1 MAITNTHEIDIISQI
16 RLPDGKTYEIHD
28 PNAIHDVSDLG
39 LAAALVFKGTENAY
53 ENLPTTG
60 NKTGDVRLITGGK
73 YAGAEFVWDGYTWEM
88 LGSVHDAASS
98 THTHNVTVTGTN
110 SSSTVT
116 GSVVVPTVT
125 ATTRYIGAS
134 AGTPTLSKTKV
145 LGANT
150 SFSITGGTAATT
162 KLKATASGVAV
173 AGDGTAS
180 AITGFDEHTTANVIN
195 SLTKDT
201 ITSASSSDVTIPNVT
216 DNTAVTASKVS
227 VTAGTAPSWSAS
239 VSGGVLSFSF
249 TAGTTPST
257 VTATDVSASKVTLGT
272 AITASKVTTSEKQV
286 VIGGTYKNVI
296 EELGNPYTTD
306 VLTGVKVTA
315 QPSVTLD
322 SGTSGDVTVATGVS
336 AISVSTMG
344 DTVEAVTNV
353 TPGSISM
360 SLNPTETQGSQ
371 SIVSGVSIGST
382 TVALQ
387 NGTAAAQTWTQNSGV
402 TGTPKN

>member
-1 MAITNTHEIDIISQI
+1 MAITNTHETDIISQI

-28 PNAIHDVSDLG
+28 PNAIHDVSDLD
-39 LAAALVFKGTENAY
+39 LAQALVFKGTVQGY
-53 ENLPTTG
+53 DFLPTTG
-60 NKTGDVRLITGGK
+60 NKTGDVYISTGGDGK
-73 YAGAEFVWDGYTWEM
+73 EWVWDGAGWCT
-88 LGSVHDAASS
+88 LGNIHDAASS

-110 SSSTVT
+110 SSSAVT

-125 ATTRYIGAS
+125 ATTGYIGAS
-134 AGTPTLSKTKV
+134 AGTPKLDKATV
-145 LGANT
+145 LGVNAE
-150 SFSITGGTAATT
+150 FSVKGGTATTT

-201 ITSASSSDVTIPNVT
+201 IASASSTDVTIPNVT
-216 DNTAVTASKVS
+216 GNTAVTASKVS

-272 AITASKVTTSEKQV
+272 SITASKVTTSDKQV
-286 VIGGTYKNVI
+286 VTGGTYKNVI
-296 EELGNPYTTD
+296 EELGNPYTAN

-315 QPSVTLD
+315 QPSVTLA

-336 AISVSTMG
+336 SISVSATG

-371 SIVSGVSIGST
+371 SIVSGVSISSA

-387 NGTAAAQTWTQNSGV
+387 NGTAAAQTWAQKSGT
-402 TGTPKN
+402 TGTPNN